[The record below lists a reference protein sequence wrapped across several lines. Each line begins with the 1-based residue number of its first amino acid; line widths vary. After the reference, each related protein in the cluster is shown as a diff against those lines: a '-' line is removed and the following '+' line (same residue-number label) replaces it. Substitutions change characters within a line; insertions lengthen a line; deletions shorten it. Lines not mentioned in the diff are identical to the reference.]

1 MRTSDT
7 TAMTAKTTADNAGAG
22 AARRY
27 GELAKWAAAVALGTW
42 LAASFLFVAGEQAT
56 GCSDTMF
63 FVVKA
68 VSAAALYGGVKA
80 AKVMHGMG
88 LLPDIGID
96 EDDCDEDEKG
106 GES

>member
-7 TAMTAKTTADNAGAG
+7 KAMTA
-22 AARRY
+22 RQY

-42 LAASFLFVAGEQAT
+42 LAVSFLFLAGEQAPA
-56 GCSDTMF
+56 CSDTMF

-96 EDDCDEDEKG
+96 EGGCDEDEKG